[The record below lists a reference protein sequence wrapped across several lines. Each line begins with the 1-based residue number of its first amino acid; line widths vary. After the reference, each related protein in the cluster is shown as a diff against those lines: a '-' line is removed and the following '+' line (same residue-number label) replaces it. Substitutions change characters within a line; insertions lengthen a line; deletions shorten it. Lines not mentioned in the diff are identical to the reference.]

1 MVMATQKA
9 IFGGG
14 CFWGVE
20 SIFHKTNGVLKA
32 TSGYGG
38 GHLLNPTYKDV
49 CNADT
54 GHAEVVLIEFDDKK
68 VSYEELVDLF
78 FRLHDPTQ
86 YNRQG
91 PDYGPQYRSCIFTF
105 DDQQVKTAQEVRDR
119 VQQYFDRKI
128 VTEITPFSNFYPA
141 EDYHQGYVE
150 KTGRACHAPRASW
163 T

>member
-1 MVMATQKA
+1 MFATPILA
-9 IFGGG
+9 MPRW
-14 CFWGVE
+14 CWWNLM
-20 SIFHKTNGVLKA
+20 T
-32 TSGYGG
+32 
-38 GHLLNPTYKDV
+38 
-49 CNADT
+49 
-54 GHAEVVLIEFDDKK
+54 KK

-105 DDQQVKTAQEVRDR
+105 GDQQVKTAQEVRDR